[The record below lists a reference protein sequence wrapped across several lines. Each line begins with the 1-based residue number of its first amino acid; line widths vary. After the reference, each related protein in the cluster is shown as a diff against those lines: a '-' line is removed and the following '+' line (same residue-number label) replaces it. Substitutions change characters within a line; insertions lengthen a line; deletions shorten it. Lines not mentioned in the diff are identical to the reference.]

1 MTSHMI
7 IELAEPGRNYKAGEN
22 IEGVI
27 KVLVDGYFDAASI
40 SLRLYGVDKAS
51 FLPMSESGKVQD
63 SAPIRF
69 SETILDLS
77 FKLCKFADN
86 IMQEKHSA
94 YPFTI
99 SLPEWLPESVMLK
112 DGSTTL
118 AVIYFLT
125 AQLDPRQDE
134 LFADK
139 KQNLSLCRD
148 ERIIY
153 IYRDQ
158 AVLSD

>member
-1 MTSHMI
+1 
-7 IELAEPGRNYKAGEN
+7 
-22 IEGVI
+22 
-27 KVLVDGYFDAASI
+27 
-40 SLRLYGVDKAS
+40 
-51 FLPMSESGKVQD
+51 
-63 SAPIRF
+63 
-69 SETILDLS
+69 
-77 FKLCKFADN
+77 
-86 IMQEKHSA
+86 MQEKHSA
-94 YPFTI
+94 YPFSI